1 MGGKSSLF
9 PPIKLKRIFALACDE
24 CNWRV
29 QVLGDRLETLEAD
42 RMITVNIP
50 GWGNMEI
57 ENIVLDLN
65 GTIATDGKISSEV
78 KEKINSLSDKAK
90 IYILTADTQGTA
102 SSESSDMGVELL
114 KVSEKDSTEVKL
126 RVLESLDPT
135 KTVAVGNGNND
146 HLILKEAAL
155 GIAVLGEEGMS
166 VMAMQNADIVVKN
179 ISEALDL
186 FLKPKRLIATLRE

>member
-1 MGGKSSLF
+1 M
-9 PPIKLKRIFALACDE
+9 IRID
-24 CNWRV
+24 
-29 QVLGDRLETLEAD
+29 
-42 RMITVNIP
+42 IP

-78 KEKINSLSDKAK
+78 KEKINSLSDKVK

-102 SSESSDMGVELL
+102 SEESSDMGVELL
-114 KVSEKDSTEVKL
+114 KVSGEDSTEVKL
-126 RVLESLDPT
+126 KVVESLDPT
-135 KTVAVGNGNND
+135 RTVAIGNGNND

-155 GIAVLGEEGMS
+155 GIAVLGDEGIS
-166 VMAMQNADIVVKN
+166 ASAMKNADVIVRN
-179 ISEALDL
+179 ISDALDL